1 MANRVSHREP
11 IHQVPQGPAGG
22 PSPGLDELA
31 GAAAVRRARQAG
43 AGAGALAPGRRDAD
57 AAARV
62 NVSTLDIIIIT
73 PALQFVDEN
82 ARRSI
87 PDPIPEDILST
98 E

>member
-1 MANRVSHREP
+1 MVGRADKAVAYGEGAIFAVGGERN
-11 IHQVPQGPAGG
+11 PQCSGSAPQDDVEKLGVY
-22 PSPGLDELA
+22 LA
-31 GAAAVRRARQAG
+31 VWKSTRH
-43 AGAGALAPGRRDAD
+43 
-57 AAARV
+57 AARV